1 MKVIAI
7 YICYTTFVYI
17 PFYLKTHW
25 QYMGD
30 KIWFAITLS
39 VFISIGVIFAW
50 LAFKFAKSLASDI
63 CKSEQES
70 IVTQIDKAQLE
81 QVVFRVLGLYLFA
94 THLRPAVDKAVYIQH
109 KVYDVMGSNP
119 DLYSQRVSLIVEL
132 ILIGIA
138 TSFIL
143 KPRFW
148 QEKFKSWDANKM
160 TPPSRPFNATSTS
173 MQNEDS
179 SSPQS

>member
-1 MKVIAI
+1 MTSRQLTAVAMKVIAI

-50 LAFKFAKSLASDI
+50 LTFKFAKSLASNI
-63 CKSEQES
+63 RNAEQDS

-81 QVVFRVLGLYLFA
+81 QVVFRVLGLYVFA
-94 THLRPAVDKAVYIQH
+94 THLLPVVDKAVYIQD
-109 KVYDVMGSNP
+109 KVYDVMVTHP
-119 DLYSQRVSLIVEL
+119 DLYSHRISLIVEL
-132 ILIGIA
+132 IVMGLAI
-138 TSFIL
+138 SFIL

-148 QEKFKSWDANKM
+148 QEKFASWDAKNIK
-160 TPPSRPFNATSTS
+160 
-173 MQNEDS
+173 
-179 SSPQS
+179 